1 MASTAE
7 KQQFGQAGNVNE
19 SGTTAI
25 TGDFCAIQILTD
37 AVFSLIT
44 DSLASGDAITSLTLP
59 AGLVLYGKF
68 TAFTLTSGAVR
79 AYKSAELR

>member
-1 MASTAE
+1 MASIAE
-7 KQQFGQAGNVNE
+7 KQQFGQAGSVNE

-25 TGDFCAIQILTD
+25 TGDFCAIQILND

-44 DSLASGDAITSLTLP
+44 DSLASGDAITTLTLP
-59 AGLVLYGKF
+59 AGLVIYGKF

-79 AYKSAELR
+79 AYMSAELR